1 MLHTCLQAEAE
12 SEIVAL
18 QEKLKHAKARIAAAS
33 KELGDYLLA
42 ATQASEWQRG
52 SSICPPRDTHRSRSH
67 VSLSRRVPCLHLRSS
82 TWHGNSFTAAVAR
95 STYIYFLLL
104 HLLHF

>member
-1 MLHTCLQAEAE
+1 MLHTCLQTEAQR
-12 SEIVAL
+12 AL
-18 QEKLKHAKARIAAAS
+18 QEKLRLQKARIAATS
-33 KELGDYLLA
+33 KELGNHLA
-42 ATQASEWQRG
+42 ATQASEWQWG
-52 SSICPPRDTHRSRSH
+52 SSMCPRDTHRSRSH